1 MAEHPAE
8 VTDITAS
15 AGALMLN
22 LGNITDARIESMKRS
37 MRTAME
43 NKIPVLLDLVGVA
56 CSDLRLDLARE
67 LLSIGH
73 PAVLKGNMSELLAV
87 SGLPSHAIGIDAG
100 AQDAL
105 TAENMETVSE
115 VLRAF
120 SRSNQAIVLAT
131 GKQDFVTDGE
141 RVVLVQNGSAALS
154 GITGTGCMVGA
165 LTAAFLPGCEDNI
178 AKEMTDSIE
187 AGVRSGVEMELN
199 GKSGNYLAAAVLG
212 TALMGIAGEEAEKI
226 SRGSGSFQVNLLDE
240 IYGLSDRQLLNLLKI
255 ECTEKE
261 GIRMDRKDLDVTL
274 YLVTDSSY
282 HTEESLLRTVEEACK
297 GGVTLVQLR
306 EKNKGGREYLNK
318 AFKVKEITDR
328 YNVPLIIDDRVDV
341 ALACDAAG
349 VHVGASDIPV
359 AVARKLMGPDKIVGA
374 TAKTVEA
381 AVKAYEDGADYL
393 GVGAIYPT
401 TTKVVTILTKVSTL
415 KDICEAVPIPAV
427 AIGGLNAGNMDVLE
441 GAGMSGMAVV
451 SAIMKAE
458 DPQGNAREL
467 KEKIVALMGK

>member
-1 MAEHPAE
+1 MRQRILQLRKRIKEEKPLIHCITNPISIHDCANVILAVGARPIMAEHPAE
-8 VTDITAS
+8 VADITAS

-22 LGNITDARIESMKRS
+22 LGNITDARIKSMKRS

-165 LTAAFLPGCEDNI
+165 LTAAFLPGGEDNI
-178 AKEMTDSIE
+178 TKEMTDSIE
-187 AGVRSGVEMELN
+187 TGVWSGVEIGLN
-199 GKSGNYLAAAVLG
+199 GRSGNYLAAAVLG

-226 SRGSGSFQVNLLDE
+226 SRGPGSFQVNLLDE
-240 IYGLSDRQLLNLLKI
+240 IYGLSDRQLLDLLKI
-255 ECTEKE
+255 E
-261 GIRMDRKDLDVTL
+261 M
-274 YLVTDSSY
+274 Y
-282 HTEESLLRTVEEACK
+282 
-297 GGVTLVQLR
+297 
-306 EKNKGGREYLNK
+306 
-318 AFKVKEITDR
+318 
-328 YNVPLIIDDRVDV
+328 
-341 ALACDAAG
+341 
-349 VHVGASDIPV
+349 
-359 AVARKLMGPDKIVGA
+359 
-374 TAKTVEA
+374 
-381 AVKAYEDGADYL
+381 
-393 GVGAIYPT
+393 
-401 TTKVVTILTKVSTL
+401 
-415 KDICEAVPIPAV
+415 
-427 AIGGLNAGNMDVLE
+427 
-441 GAGMSGMAVV
+441 
-451 SAIMKAE
+451 
-458 DPQGNAREL
+458 
-467 KEKIVALMGK
+467 

>member
-8 VTDITAS
+8 VTGITAS

-67 LLSIGH
+67 LLRIGH
-73 PAVLKGNMSELLAV
+73 PAVLKGNMSEFLAV

-141 RVVLVQNGSAALS
+141 RIVLVQNGSAALS

-187 AGVRSGVEMELN
+187 AGGRSGGEMGFNER
-199 GKSGNYLAAAVLG
+199 SGNYLAAAVLG

-226 SRGSGSFQVNLLDE
+226 SRGPGSFQVNLLDE

-255 ECTEKE
+255 E
-261 GIRMDRKDLDVTL
+261 M
-274 YLVTDSSY
+274 Y
-282 HTEESLLRTVEEACK
+282 
-297 GGVTLVQLR
+297 
-306 EKNKGGREYLNK
+306 
-318 AFKVKEITDR
+318 
-328 YNVPLIIDDRVDV
+328 
-341 ALACDAAG
+341 
-349 VHVGASDIPV
+349 
-359 AVARKLMGPDKIVGA
+359 
-374 TAKTVEA
+374 
-381 AVKAYEDGADYL
+381 
-393 GVGAIYPT
+393 
-401 TTKVVTILTKVSTL
+401 
-415 KDICEAVPIPAV
+415 
-427 AIGGLNAGNMDVLE
+427 
-441 GAGMSGMAVV
+441 
-451 SAIMKAE
+451 
-458 DPQGNAREL
+458 
-467 KEKIVALMGK
+467 

>member
-67 LLSIGH
+67 LLRIVH
-73 PAVLKGNMSELLAV
+73 LAV

-100 AQDAL
+100 VEDAL
-105 TAENMETVSE
+105 TEENIDGVSE
-115 VLRAF
+115 VLKAF
-120 SRSNQAIVLAT
+120 SRNNQAIVLAT

-226 SRGSGSFQVNLLDE
+226 SRGPGSFQVNLLDE

-255 ECTEKE
+255 E
-261 GIRMDRKDLDVTL
+261 M
-274 YLVTDSSY
+274 Y
-282 HTEESLLRTVEEACK
+282 
-297 GGVTLVQLR
+297 
-306 EKNKGGREYLNK
+306 
-318 AFKVKEITDR
+318 
-328 YNVPLIIDDRVDV
+328 
-341 ALACDAAG
+341 
-349 VHVGASDIPV
+349 
-359 AVARKLMGPDKIVGA
+359 
-374 TAKTVEA
+374 
-381 AVKAYEDGADYL
+381 
-393 GVGAIYPT
+393 
-401 TTKVVTILTKVSTL
+401 
-415 KDICEAVPIPAV
+415 
-427 AIGGLNAGNMDVLE
+427 
-441 GAGMSGMAVV
+441 
-451 SAIMKAE
+451 
-458 DPQGNAREL
+458 
-467 KEKIVALMGK
+467 